1 MRKDYIT
8 PFNYGIDSMFISFR
22 NSSEKNSNKRLT
34 AALLAMVMLFF
45 VLFSVFFI
53 AHEADHECSG
63 EGCPVCALIQMCE
76 DNIRQLGS
84 GTAVSAAE
92 SVLVF
97 LTLAMPVFTAFAINV
112 STPVSKKIRLNN

>member
-8 PFNYGIDSMFISFR
+8 HLNYGIDSMLISFR
-22 NSSEKNSNKRLT
+22 NSTEKNSNKRL
-34 AALLAMVMLFF
+34 AAAFLAMAVLFF

-53 AHEADHECSG
+53 AHEADHDCSG
-63 EGCPVCALIQMCE
+63 DGCPVCALIQMCE

-84 GTAVSAAE
+84 GTAASAAV

-112 STPVSKKIRLNN
+112 STPVSRKIRLNN